1 MKSGKTL
8 GPDGFPIEFYRTFSP
23 KLLLFQCK
31 VYAEPFK
38 VKSLSPTMT
47 QATISVLLTKD
58 KDPLQCES
66 YRPVSLLCCDYKI
79 LSIVLADRLEW
90 VLNRIIHQDQIQFIR
105 GRQLFSN
112 LRRVYNVVYLRGS
125 SVGPEVIIS
134 LDTHKAFDRVQ
145 HNYLLS
151 SLKSFGF
158 GPSFCSWVNILYSR
172 PQASIQ
178 TNNNMSEP
186 FPLFRRTRQGC
197 PLSPLLFNI
206 SIELLAAALR
216 KDADIKSNQIY
227 LYSTFHTASVNS
239 MCLKTSKDHT

>member
-1 MKSGKTL
+1 MFRNVEVPILEDADRDGIEVDIQLTEIEQALKKMKSGKTL

-58 KDPLQCES
+58 KGPLQCES

-105 GRQLFSN
+105 GRQLYSN
-112 LRRVYNVVYLRGS
+112 LRRIYNVVYL
-125 SVGPEVIIS
+125 
-134 LDTHKAFDRVQ
+134 
-145 HNYLLS
+145 
-151 SLKSFGF
+151 
-158 GPSFCSWVNILYSR
+158 
-172 PQASIQ
+172 
-178 TNNNMSEP
+178 
-186 FPLFRRTRQGC
+186 
-197 PLSPLLFNI
+197 
-206 SIELLAAALR
+206 
-216 KDADIKSNQIY
+216 
-227 LYSTFHTASVNS
+227 
-239 MCLKTSKDHT
+239 